1 MERTLSK
8 SYCSGAGLVSSV
20 ERNLVSVVLK
30 IQNIES

>member
-8 SYCSGAGLVSSV
+8 SCCSGAGLVSSV